1 MVTPL
6 AETTPSSKP
15 QLLQQNT
22 KLQEHNQ
29 EAKVTSTNTCLLL
42 GFTWQKQAAEV
53 LRAFA
58 KHTAHKFQKT

>member
-22 KLQEHNQ
+22 KLHEHNQ
-29 EAKVTSTNTCLLL
+29 EAKVTSTDTCL
-42 GFTWQKQAAEV
+42 QAAEV

>member
-29 EAKVTSTNTCLLL
+29 EAKVTSTDTCLLL
-42 GFTWQKQAAEV
+42 GFT
-53 LRAFA
+53 
-58 KHTAHKFQKT
+58 